1 MLDVLSHRQVLE
13 TECKTRKGK
22 QMIKTTTLLT
32 AVLVLTGV
40 ASAAVGDPSAA
51 VKQIWEKDCAK
62 CHGLTGKA
70 DTKAG
75 KKIGAIDFTDPKNQE
90 KFSDEQMFK
99 TIKEG
104 VKEKDG
110 KIKMK
115 AAENVTDEQIKEMI
129 ALVRAFKK

>member
-1 MLDVLSHRQVLE
+1 MKKSV
-13 TECKTRKGK
+13 
-22 QMIKTTTLLT
+22 LLT
-32 AVLVLTGV
+32 TVVVLTGV
-40 ASAAVGDPSAA
+40 AMAAAGEPPSD

-99 TIKEG
+99 AIKEG
-104 VKEKDG
+104 VNDKDG
-110 KIKMK
+110 KNKMK
-115 AAENVTDEQIKEMI
+115 AVTATDGQIKGLI
-129 ALVRAFKK
+129 AFIRTLKK

>member
-1 MLDVLSHRQVLE
+1 M
-13 TECKTRKGK
+13 
-22 QMIKTTTLLT
+22 KTTLLLT
-32 AVLVLTGV
+32 AVVVLTGL
-40 ASAAVGDPSAA
+40 ASGAAGEPSAA

-62 CHGLTGKA
+62 CHGLEGKA

-90 KFSDEQMFK
+90 KFTDEQMFK
-99 TIKEG
+99 AIKEG

-110 KIKMK
+110 KVKMK
-115 AAENVTDEQIKEMI
+115 AAEKVTDEQIKEMI